1 MSTDPHDI
9 EDEESPQRG
18 KRKAQMGL
26 NQRRKNLT
34 VLEDTSKK
42 KWKNKPQTG
51 RKYVNYVSDKCVK
64 WQMTMQC
71 IMRDIHESCLSYGIV
86 TGIHS

>member
-1 MSTDPHDI
+1 MIIDLDVRVHTIKLQMSTDPHDI

-42 KWKNKPQTG
+42 K
-51 RKYVNYVSDKCVK
+51 
-64 WQMTMQC
+64 
-71 IMRDIHESCLSYGIV
+71 
-86 TGIHS
+86 

>member
-42 KWKNKPQTG
+42 KSEKINHRLG
-51 RKYVNYVSDKCVK
+51 EN
-64 WQMTMQC
+64 M
-71 IMRDIHESCLSYGIV
+71 
-86 TGIHS
+86 